1 MSPTIS
7 KLLKIRDFGDGL
19 IFPFLN
25 VRGMLGRCQIVQKMN
40 HLVWLQCLPKVQKNW
55 HDQTMVSR
63 AKLPREGQKA
73 YKIFIHR
80 EVIKI

>member
-25 VRGMLGRCQIVQKMN
+25 VRGMLGRCQIVQKIN
-40 HLVWLQCLPKVQKNW
+40 DLACRQCSKKIGTTNPGLVVPNSL
-55 HDQTMVSR
+55 
-63 AKLPREGQKA
+63 G
-73 YKIFIHR
+73 
-80 EVIKI
+80 